1 MDTSIARARCFS
13 KGVLFASYLFCTHG
27 LVSYELMLMQHVL
40 YIFASTVLDCVR
52 WFTEELKSRDYW
64 QMLHHL
70 ATWHLLWICFQGG
83 PFVEL
88 VTVELLGAVD
98 ATDMAFYAFKS
109 VNRTPASEWLRTVL

>member
-1 MDTSIARARCFS
+1 
-13 KGVLFASYLFCTHG
+13 
-27 LVSYELMLMQHVL
+27 MLMQHVL

-109 VNRTPASEWLRTVL
+109 VERTPASEWLRTVL